1 MKDLL
6 TLALA
11 IILVTLSFVILNPWS
26 QSVIN
31 DARVERQS
39 DNGVNQEYH
48 KAVVERI
55 DSERTV
61 NEEFSGVQLLEQML
75 TVQILEGDDKGQSA
89 EITASILDE
98 QNRLEKGTTVVI
110 REEISP
116 EGESSY
122 SFADVYRMDRVLL
135 FALIFLVFVV
145 MLSGFKGL
153 GSFFSLLFSIIILVQ
168 FLLPQ
173 MILGANL
180 FWITVISSLFI
191 VLISIYLSHG
201 FNKNST
207 VAIGSIM
214 ITIVFSA
221 IISTWAVG
229 FTRLTGLGSDDAFF
243 LASNQM
249 NQFLDLRGVLLAGIV
264 IGTIGVLDDV
274 TITQSATVTE
284 LSEANPKLSSL
295 QLFWRA
301 MNVGREHVVSMVN
314 TLAMAYA
321 GGALPLLL
329 LLTLGNGNPLWVSLN
344 NELIVE
350 EIVRTIAGSI
360 GLLMAV
366 PITTAI
372 ASKFLK
378 KKVPENEE
386 PEEEDHHHH
395 THHHDR
401 HDHAHE
407 KHESTESTKS
417 DQQKPAQPEPSETI
431 RSATRSKIS
440 LG

>member
-1 MKDLL
+1 
-6 TLALA
+6 
-11 IILVTLSFVILNPWS
+11 
-26 QSVIN
+26 
-31 DARVERQS
+31 
-39 DNGVNQEYH
+39 
-48 KAVVERI
+48 
-55 DSERTV
+55 
-61 NEEFSGVQLLEQML
+61 
-75 TVQILEGDDKGQSA
+75 
-89 EITASILDE
+89 
-98 QNRLEKGTTVVI
+98 
-110 REEISP
+110 
-116 EGESSY
+116 
-122 SFADVYRMDRVLL
+122 
-135 FALIFLVFVV
+135 
-145 MLSGFKGL
+145 
-153 GSFFSLLFSIIILVQ
+153 
-168 FLLPQ
+168 

-180 FWITVISSLFI
+180 FWITFVSSLFI

-207 VAIGSIM
+207 VAVGSIM
-214 ITIVFSA
+214 ITIVISA
-221 IISTWAVG
+221 LISTWAVG
-229 FTRLTGLGSDDAFF
+229 FTHLTGLGSDDAFF

-249 NQFLDLRGVLLAGIV
+249 NQFLDIRGVLLAGIV

-284 LSEANPKLSSL
+284 LSEANPKLTSM

-378 KKVPENEE
+378 KKITQDADFDDEHKH
-386 PEEEDHHHH
+386 D
-395 THHHDR
+395 THAR
-401 HDHAHE
+401 
-407 KHESTESTKS
+407 
-417 DQQKPAQPEPSETI
+417 QPEPGSESSQTKPK
-431 RSATRSKIS
+431 SKIS

>member
-1 MKDLL
+1 
-6 TLALA
+6 
-11 IILVTLSFVILNPWS
+11 
-26 QSVIN
+26 
-31 DARVERQS
+31 
-39 DNGVNQEYH
+39 
-48 KAVVERI
+48 
-55 DSERTV
+55 
-61 NEEFSGVQLLEQML
+61 
-75 TVQILEGDDKGQSA
+75 
-89 EITASILDE
+89 
-98 QNRLEKGTTVVI
+98 
-110 REEISP
+110 
-116 EGESSY
+116 
-122 SFADVYRMDRVLL
+122 MDRVIL
-135 FALIFLVFVV
+135 FAGILLVLVV
-145 MLSGFKGL
+145 LLSGFKGL
-153 GSFFSLLFSIIILVQ
+153 GSFFSLLFSVIILVQ

-180 FWITVISSLFI
+180 FWITFISSLFI

-207 VAIGSIM
+207 VAVGSIM
-214 ITIVFSA
+214 ITIVISA
-221 IISTWAVG
+221 LVSTWAVS
-229 FTRLTGLGSDDAFF
+229 FTHLTGLGSDDAFF

-249 NQFLDLRGVLLAGIV
+249 NQFLDIRGVLLAGIV

-274 TITQSATVTE
+274 TITQSTTVTE
-284 LSEANPKLSSL
+284 LSEANPKLSSW

-378 KKVPENEE
+378 KKW
-386 PEEEDHHHH
+386 PEETKENTETTEPDHS
-395 THHHDR
+395 
-401 HDHAHE
+401 DH
-407 KHESTESTKS
+407 SKS
-417 DQQKPAQPEPSETI
+417 PDQTSPTSPK
-431 RSATRSKIS
+431 SKIS